1 MTEAKMLEFMPSPK
15 TEASK
20 QKLSD
25 YPGNLGKQSLLRVS
39 RKWRLS
45 LVAEFEQLANLDS
58 IFKSRDITL
67 PTKSI

>member
-39 RKWRLS
+39 RK
-45 LVAEFEQLANLDS
+45 
-58 IFKSRDITL
+58 
-67 PTKSI
+67 